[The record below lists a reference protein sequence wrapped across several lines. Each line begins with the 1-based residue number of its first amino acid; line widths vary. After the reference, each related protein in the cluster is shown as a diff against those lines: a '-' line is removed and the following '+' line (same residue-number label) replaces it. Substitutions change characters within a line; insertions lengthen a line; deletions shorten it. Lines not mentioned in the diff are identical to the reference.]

1 MGRILA
7 AVGLT
12 VVLGAPTFA
21 QSTTAIAGAVR
32 DEQNA
37 AIPGVSVS
45 LRQSSSGLERQTTT
59 DVTGRYEIANLPV
72 GVHDLTFSLPGF
84 AAAQRRVHA
93 ATSAR
98 VELDI
103 QLDLAAMTDAIQV
116 VPQTTVVD
124 SSSAGTRHSVAITRV
139 ERMPVAV
146 TSRGLE
152 AVLVAFPGFAQ
163 NANGAIH
170 PRGAHNQMTFVVD
183 GLPISDQLTGAFANA
198 LDVGVVQTAELV
210 IGNIPAEFGS
220 KVSGV
225 AVLNSR
231 SGLGTGRAFTG
242 AVSIAGGGFG
252 TGQGSVQVGG
262 ERGRVGY
269 FGSVTMLRTD
279 RFLDQ
284 VTLDNLHNAGHATR
298 AFGRVDVRL
307 DDRTQLRMHAM
318 GGSSRFELANL
329 RSQQAAGQDQRQ
341 GLNDV
346 SVWSSLV
353 RTLDAASTLE
363 ATAGYRTTTAELR
376 PSAGDTPVTA
386 AQDRRL
392 STYTVNARYARSLG
406 AHFIRAGADMQ
417 RFPVHER
424 FAMALTSPTFNAP
437 GSHGYNEAL
446 LPYDLTRGGTYFR
459 FEDRRTGHQASAFV
473 HSTLAL
479 GAVSINAG
487 IRYDEYRFL
496 VDGRQLQPR
505 VGITYKVPGRD
516 LVFRASYNRNYQ
528 TPPNENLLLSN
539 SEAASELAP
548 ASVREALGGAYRP
561 IQPERQDVYEVGAQF
576 AVGRRNHDRRLGLPQ
591 ALARSAGQQQLLRH
605 RDHLPHHAAA
615 DRRGRRRSP
624 NRAATGTRL
633 SRAR

>member
-1 MGRILA
+1 MILTYQNNDLSDSNRVGHHTVGRILA

-12 VVLGAPTFA
+12 LVLGAPAFA
-21 QSTTAIAGAVR
+21 QSTTAVAGAVR
-32 DEQNA
+32 DEQDA

-84 AAAQRRVHA
+84 AVAQRRVHA

-262 ERGRVGY
+262 RARPRRL
-269 FGSVTMLRTD
+269 LRLRHD
-279 RFLDQ
+279 AAHQSLSRP
-284 VTLDNLHNAGHATR
+284 GHARQPAQRR
-298 AFGRVDVRL
+298 ARDARLRPARRAPRQSDPAPHARHGRQLALRARQPALPAGRGPGPAPGAERRVSVELARADARCRVDPGGHRRL
-307 DDRTQLRMHAM
+307 PDDDRR
-318 GGSSRFELANL
+318 
-329 RSQQAAGQDQRQ
+329 
-341 GLNDV
+341 
-346 SVWSSLV
+346 
-353 RTLDAASTLE
+353 
-363 ATAGYRTTTAELR
+363 
-376 PSAGDTPVTA
+376 TA
-386 AQDRRL
+386 AQRR
-392 STYTVNARYARSLG
+392 RYARHRGPGPSAVHLHG
-406 AHFIRAGADMQ
+406 ERALRPQPRRPLHSCRRRHA
-417 RFPVHER
+417 
-424 FAMALTSPTFNAP
+424 ALP
-437 GSHGYNEAL
+437 GS
-446 LPYDLTRGGTYFR
+446 
-459 FEDRRTGHQASAFV
+459 
-473 HSTLAL
+473 
-479 GAVSINAG
+479 
-487 IRYDEYRFL
+487 
-496 VDGRQLQPR
+496 
-505 VGITYKVPGRD
+505 
-516 LVFRASYNRNYQ
+516 
-528 TPPNENLLLSN
+528 
-539 SEAASELAP
+539 
-548 ASVREALGGAYRP
+548 
-561 IQPERQDVYEVGAQF
+561 
-576 AVGRRNHDRRLGLPQ
+576 
-591 ALARSAGQQQLLRH
+591 
-605 RDHLPHHAAA
+605 
-615 DRRGRRRSP
+615 
-624 NRAATGTRL
+624 
-633 SRAR
+633 